1 MRKIVTVILC
11 LIICLEGCQKL
22 PLNSKME
29 TETETQHRTEGG
41 EDLNMTETKS
51 ETENPA
57 RIICWGDSLTF
68 GEGGNGVTFPSV
80 LEEKLKLKIV
90 NYGVQG
96 ETARQ
101 IGIRMGA
108 FPMTVGAFEIPAEQT
123 AVEVTLWHSG
133 EDPVMM
139 RLGDCGINPCHISG
153 IEGTLSYQAKDNKYY
168 FIRSAPG
175 SAVLA
180 EEGTAVETFAAED
193 KKTSDIIILF
203 AGTNLAPDRDTV
215 GELIRAQKQMLEFL
229 GCERY
234 LIVGLTS
241 LAMAPDIVPVNQAL
255 AEEFG
260 EHFLDVRAYL
270 LEHGLE
276 DAKIKPSAQDEKDL
290 KAGEIPSSLR
300 VDIVHGNEAFYR
312 IIGEQ
317 VYQKLDDMNY
327 ISEDDKK

>member
-29 TETETQHRTEGG
+29 TETETQQRTEGG

-108 FPMTVGAFEIPAEQT
+108 FPKIG
-123 AVEVTLWHSG
+123 
-133 EDPVMM
+133 
-139 RLGDCGINPCHISG
+139 
-153 IEGTLSYQAKDNKYY
+153 
-168 FIRSAPG
+168 
-175 SAVLA
+175 
-180 EEGTAVETFAAED
+180 
-193 KKTSDIIILF
+193 
-203 AGTNLAPDRDTV
+203 
-215 GELIRAQKQMLEFL
+215 RAH
-229 GCERY
+229 
-234 LIVGLTS
+234 V
-241 LAMAPDIVPVNQAL
+241 
-255 AEEFG
+255 
-260 EHFLDVRAYL
+260 
-270 LEHGLE
+270 
-276 DAKIKPSAQDEKDL
+276 
-290 KAGEIPSSLR
+290 
-300 VDIVHGNEAFYR
+300 
-312 IIGEQ
+312 
-317 VYQKLDDMNY
+317 
-327 ISEDDKK
+327 

>member
-29 TETETQHRTEGG
+29 TETETQQRTEGG

-180 EEGTAVETFAAED
+180 EEGTAVETFAA
-193 KKTSDIIILF
+193 KKRRILLF
-203 AGTNLAPDRDTV
+203 CSQEQTLRRIG
-215 GELIRAQKQMLEFL
+215 
-229 GCERY
+229 
-234 LIVGLTS
+234 
-241 LAMAPDIVPVNQAL
+241 
-255 AEEFG
+255 
-260 EHFLDVRAYL
+260 
-270 LEHGLE
+270 
-276 DAKIKPSAQDEKDL
+276 
-290 KAGEIPSSLR
+290 IP
-300 VDIVHGNEAFYR
+300 
-312 IIGEQ
+312 
-317 VYQKLDDMNY
+317 
-327 ISEDDKK
+327 